1 MAWRDR
7 TRRAATLA
15 LLGACV
21 MNLPSALAL
30 DGSSGCTSLRGLP
43 INFGVEWEADI
54 KPIFNEMFPTGRC
67 TSCHNAGQLDGG
79 LDLTDT
85 GIDAIY
91 RVVGVYA
98 IPGDPSQSV
107 LFDKINCSQP
117 GHGGARMPF
126 GQSPLSI
133 AEQGLIFDWI
143 EQGALGDVKGEA
155 PIPRD
160 HVFRDGVESLR
171 R

>member
-7 TRRAATLA
+7 GRRAATLA
-15 LLGACV
+15 LLGACA

-43 INFGVEWEADI
+43 INFGVDWQTDI
-54 KPIFNEMFPTGRC
+54 KPIINEMFMTGRC
-67 TSCHNAGQLDGG
+67 TSCHNPGQFDGN

-91 RVVGVYA
+91 KIVPALIV
-98 IPGDPSQSV
+98 PGDPSQSV
-107 LFDKINCSQP
+107 VFDKINCNQP

-126 GQSPLSI
+126 GQAPLGV

-143 EQGALGDVKGEA
+143 EQGALGEDGNEP